1 MNDVPK
7 HRFVA
12 AGSIDGPWNT
22 IFGLKIVLET
32 PRPLNEVRDFGARP
46 PDGSFAQPIAITP
59 PGTGSFLIGGDIWGY
74 RTVDLQATKEFQL
87 GDFALTARVNVLN
100 VFDFENYTT
109 FNIVSVGSDGVLD
122 PQLEVN
128 PFGDILYVPRT
139 MSFEVSMRF

>member
-1 MNDVPK
+1 
-7 HRFVA
+7 
-12 AGSIDGPWNT
+12 
-22 IFGLKIVLET
+22 
-32 PRPLNEVRDFGARP
+32 DFGARP
-46 PDGSFAQPIAITP
+46 PDGSFAQPIALTP
-59 PGTGSFLIGGDIWGY
+59 PGTGSFLIGGGIRGF
-74 RTVDLQATKEFQL
+74 RTVDLPAPQESQV
-87 GDFALTARVNVLN
+87 GDVLQTARVNVLN

>member
-1 MNDVPK
+1 M
-7 HRFVA
+7 RFSLPA
-12 AGSIDGPWNT
+12 LAM
-22 IFGLKIVLET
+22 
-32 PRPLNEVRDFGARP
+32 RCA
-46 PDGSFAQPIAITP
+46 
-59 PGTGSFLIGGDIWGY
+59 
-74 RTVDLQATKEFQL
+74 